1 MVKSSKT
8 SRAWWDRDLV
18 IGALSVL
25 VLLVAT
31 ESFFSIPSKWIHSTP
46 TEKIDIDRPKAETP
60 KVETPIVCT
69 LEYAPVCGADGVTY
83 GNKCM
88 AGGAKTIIAYEWECK
103 KNEQSGTIVP
113 DVVPTVSD
121 IDYTDAGKYHIYQNS
136 RLNYG
141 FSFPKYSWYTG
152 YGARDGAVHS
162 MALGLS
168 EADVASFDTAPVRLW
183 FYTTKPAD
191 APSDQSLTIA
201 NGVIYVSSA
210 SEDPKIMKIVTDIFA
225 SVH

>member
-88 AGGAKTIIAYEWECK
+88 AGGAKTIIAYE
-103 KNEQSGTIVP
+103 
-113 DVVPTVSD
+113 
-121 IDYTDAGKYHIYQNS
+121 
-136 RLNYG
+136 
-141 FSFPKYSWYTG
+141 
-152 YGARDGAVHS
+152 
-162 MALGLS
+162 
-168 EADVASFDTAPVRLW
+168 
-183 FYTTKPAD
+183 
-191 APSDQSLTIA
+191 
-201 NGVIYVSSA
+201 
-210 SEDPKIMKIVTDIFA
+210 
-225 SVH
+225 

>member
-1 MVKSSKT
+1 
-8 SRAWWDRDLV
+8 
-18 IGALSVL
+18 
-25 VLLVAT
+25 
-31 ESFFSIPSKWIHSTP
+31 
-46 TEKIDIDRPKAETP
+46 
-60 KVETPIVCT
+60 
-69 LEYAPVCGADGVTY
+69 
-83 GNKCM
+83 
-88 AGGAKTIIAYEWECK
+88 
-103 KNEQSGTIVP
+103 VP

-121 IDYTDAGKYHIYQNS
+121 IDYTEVTKYHIYQNA

-183 FYTTKPAD
+183 FYMTKPATP
-191 APSDQSLTIA
+191 PSDQSLTLA

-210 SEDPKIMKIVTDIFA
+210 SEDPKMMKIVTDIFA
-225 SVH
+225 SAK